1 MKKERSRR
9 GDKSEGCER
18 GHRKKREKKRD
29 NGNKKTKTN
38 TCSQGKVNTKG
49 KIEVTYGFP
58 LKQSVKS

>member
-1 MKKERSRR
+1 MRERTQKE
-9 GDKSEGCER
+9 E
-18 GHRKKREKKRD
+18 REKERD

-49 KIEVTYGFP
+49 KTEVTYGFP